1 MPLHRRLPKRGF
13 ANIFKKQYGIVNVGD
28 LAGFEP
34 NSVIDPQALMGAG
47 VLKRVLDGVKMLGEG
62 EVIHPFSVKVQK
74 VSRTARQKIEAAG
87 GTVQVI

>member
-1 MPLHRRLPKRGF
+1 
-13 ANIFKKQYGIVNVGD
+13 
-28 LAGFEP
+28 
-34 NSVIDPQALMGAG
+34 MGAG